1 MKPRVAEDGKP
12 ALVFICQRLPYAPV
26 TGELITTFHMVRHLS
41 QHYRVFVGTFIDN
54 PADRVHVPEVE
65 KMVAGL
71 HVSART
77 PPWSWLRALPGW
89 LAGQPVSFALFRSR
103 SLERWLDS
111 VEASHR
117 PVAIVTHSSNVSTFA
132 VDRFRRGQEAGPKRV
147 LHFAD
152 VDSEKFVA
160 YAKRATG
167 PMKWFVNAEARR
179 VRQQELRLTA
189 RADAV
194 AFVSDEEANLFRSVL
209 EARPGRVVTLPNG
222 VDTSLFDPAR
232 PFEAPFQAKG
242 HAFVFTGAMDY
253 RPNVEAVKWFAHAV
267 FPGVKKALPDAQ
279 FIIVGSNPGADVR
292 RLGDDPAVVVTG
304 RVDSVAAYVANSQVA
319 VAPLQIA
326 RGIQNKVLEA
336 MSMAKP
342 QVVSPGA
349 LTGIAAVPGTH
360 LLCADSPQDW
370 IEACV
375 ELSLNPARGRAMGLA
390 ARQLVIERYGWPAQL
405 EKLDQLLVG
414 L

>member
-1 MKPRVAEDGKP
+1 
-12 ALVFICQRLPYAPV
+12 
-26 TGELITTFHMVRHLS
+26 
-41 QHYRVFVGTFIDN
+41 
-54 PADRVHVPEVE
+54 
-65 KMVAGL
+65 
-71 HVSART
+71 
-77 PPWSWLRALPGW
+77 
-89 LAGQPVSFALFRSR
+89 
-103 SLERWLDS
+103 
-111 VEASHR
+111 
-117 PVAIVTHSSNVSTFA
+117 
-132 VDRFRRGQEAGPKRV
+132 
-147 LHFAD
+147 
-152 VDSEKFVA
+152 
-160 YAKRATG
+160 
-167 PMKWFVNAEARR
+167 
-179 VRQQELRLTA
+179 
-189 RADAV
+189 
-194 AFVSDEEANLFRSVL
+194 
-209 EARPGRVVTLPNG
+209 
-222 VDTSLFDPAR
+222 
-232 PFEAPFQAKG
+232 
-242 HAFVFTGAMDY
+242 MDY